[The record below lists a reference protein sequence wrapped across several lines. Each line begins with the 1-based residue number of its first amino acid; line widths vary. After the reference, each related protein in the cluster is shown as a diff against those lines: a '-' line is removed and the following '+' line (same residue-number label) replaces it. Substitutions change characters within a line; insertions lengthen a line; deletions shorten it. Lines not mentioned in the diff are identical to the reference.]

1 MKHLLITGATGNLGK
16 ELLKIFDFK
25 KYDKIYLVGSRE
37 KLKSDSFQSDK
48 FKIFSDFDLKSE
60 ESVSEIFSNISIQK
74 EDLLFVIHLVGG
86 YAGGKYLWEFSKDDL
101 QLMLDK
107 NLITSFLISKYSLI
121 KAREG
126 KGGSIIFISARISV
140 DYEPKRS
147 VYAVSK
153 NALNFLV
160 KIIEKEGR
168 ELNFTA
174 NALAPY
180 LILTEENKKWLKES
194 NLNKYSS
201 PEEMYKIIDSI
212 FESYLKFNGNI
223 FLMND

>member
-25 KYDKIYLVGSRE
+25 KYDRIYLVGARE

-86 YAGGKYLWEFSKDDL
+86 YAGGKYLWEFSKDEL

-126 KGGSIIFISARISV
+126 KGGSILFISARISL

-174 NALAPY
+174 NALAPF

-201 PEEMYKIIDSI
+201 PEDINKIIDSI

>member
-25 KYDKIYLVGSRE
+25 KYDKIYLVVSRE

-86 YAGGKYLWEFSKDDL
+86 YAGGKHLWEFSKDDL

-126 KGGSIIFISARISV
+126 KGGSILFISARISL